1 MLCCYYCD
9 SLFGFRNESWHLNEL
24 SRHELLTPLYLLHS
38 FISHNQSFAMFN
50 LGYLEHRAEIEP
62 LDLLPSQLSLI
73 QNQIGLLNFI
83 DAVVLP

>member
-1 MLCCYYCD
+1 
-9 SLFGFRNESWHLNEL
+9 
-24 SRHELLTPLYLLHS
+24 
-38 FISHNQSFAMFN
+38 MFN